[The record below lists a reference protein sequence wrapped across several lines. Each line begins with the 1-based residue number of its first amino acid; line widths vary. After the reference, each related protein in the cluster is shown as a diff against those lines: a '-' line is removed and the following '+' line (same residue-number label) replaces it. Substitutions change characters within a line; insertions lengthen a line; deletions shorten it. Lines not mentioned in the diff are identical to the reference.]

1 MYNGCRINVA
11 SKPIYYSMYFLFI
24 SGSSTPL
31 TIRITTNTVPDT
43 KEIRYEAQ
51 INVYTQLTSEETVTK
66 LAQDLSKKLEAT
78 VKLNNVRLGSIMV
91 DMILG
96 DLSKLEYI
104 KYLSDN
110 WVLSNMVDNILITP
124 EFITTC
130 QAEDV
135 ALDVVVDED
144 SYKHIM
150 LSSKLQVLP
159 GY

>member
-1 MYNGCRINVA
+1 MYHIT
-11 SKPIYYSMYFLFI
+11 
-24 SGSSTPL
+24 GSNHPL
-31 TIRITTNTVPDT
+31 TICITTKTEPDT
-43 KEIRYEAQ
+43 EEIRYDAE
-51 INVYTQLTSEETVTK
+51 NKVYTLLTSKETVSK
-66 LAQDLSKKLEAT
+66 LAQDFSKKFEAT
-78 VKLNNVRLGSIMV
+78 VIVKNVRLGSIMV

-135 ALDVVVDED
+135 ALDAVVDEE
-144 SYKHIM
+144 SYKQIK
-150 LSSKLQVLP
+150 SISGK
-159 GY
+159 

>member
-1 MYNGCRINVA
+1 MLLV
-11 SKPIYYSMYFLFI
+11 KPIDYSMYFLYI
-24 SGSSTPL
+24 SGSSPPL
-31 TIRITTNTVPDT
+31 TIRITTNTLPDT
-43 KEIRYEAQ
+43 DEIRYEAQ
-51 INVYTQLTSEETVTK
+51 INVYTQLNSEETVTK

-78 VKLNNVRLGSIMV
+78 VKLDNVRLGSIMV

-144 SYKHIM
+144 SYKHIRN
-150 LSSKLQVLP
+150 LSGKLQVLP